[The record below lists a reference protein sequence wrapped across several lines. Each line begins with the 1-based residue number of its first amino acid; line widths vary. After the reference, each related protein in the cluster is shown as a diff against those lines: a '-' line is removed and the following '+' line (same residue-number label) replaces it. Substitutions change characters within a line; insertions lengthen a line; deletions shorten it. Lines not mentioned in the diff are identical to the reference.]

1 MWRVPP
7 AIRVRRPQ
15 WRGERHP
22 ILTRIPAPVAAELAD
37 MARELGLS
45 VSETVASLVA
55 DGLARRSKEL
65 E

>member
-1 MWRVPP
+1 MPP

-22 ILTRIPAPVAAELAD
+22 ILTRIPAPVAVELAD
-37 MARELGLS
+37 IARELGLS
-45 VSETVASLVA
+45 VSETVAAFVT
-55 DGLARRSKEL
+55 DGLARRRGNKEP